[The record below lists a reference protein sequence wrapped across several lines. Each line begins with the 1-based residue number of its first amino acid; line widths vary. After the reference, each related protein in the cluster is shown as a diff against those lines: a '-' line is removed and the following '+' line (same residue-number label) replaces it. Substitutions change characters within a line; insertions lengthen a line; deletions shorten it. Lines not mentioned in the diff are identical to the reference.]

1 MCRVQRAPS
10 RGHWSRVPNHKGWV
24 KLTQAAR
31 QCPAPNVPAVTS
43 RHKLNKGSC
52 LNHQS
57 WVPLTPT
64 SRLSPSVCL
73 STPLLFMAPR
83 MFLILEYSLS
93 WHKPCALMWRKPC
106 ATNPKPSKKQKWC
119 HTKARYKLPMLLT
132 KNHPAGNQ
140 SQFNKHSFLVILFA
154 CL

>member
-1 MCRVQRAPS
+1 MAGRKGWMCRVQRAPS
-10 RGHWSRVPNHKGWV
+10 RGHWSRVPDHKGWV
-24 KLTQAAR
+24 KLTQVAR

-93 WHKPCALMWRKPC
+93 WHKPCALMRENHVRPTLCLSRSRSDVTPKLSTNYQCWWRGI
-106 ATNPKPSKKQKWC
+106 TMQGTSLNLISTVSW
-119 HTKARYKLPMLLT
+119 
-132 KNHPAGNQ
+132 
-140 SQFNKHSFLVILFA
+140 
-154 CL
+154 

>member
-10 RGHWSRVPNHKGWV
+10 RGHWSLVPDHKGWV

-93 WHKPCALMWRKPC
+93 WHKPYALMWENPVQPTLSLPRSRSDVTPKLG
-106 ATNPKPSKKQKWC
+106 TNYQCCWRRITLQGTNLNLISTVSW
-119 HTKARYKLPMLLT
+119 
-132 KNHPAGNQ
+132 
-140 SQFNKHSFLVILFA
+140 
-154 CL
+154 